1 MAVAHS
7 TKTVGTAATSLLEG
21 VNDANVQPYTSKN
34 ETARSVVLTNAG
46 SETVLLGGPGV
57 TASSYGYA
65 LEPAASMAVDL
76 TSSDLLYGVVATG
89 TSTVRMLHLGV

>member
-7 TKTVGTAATSLLEG
+7 TKTVGTTATSLLAG
-21 VNDANVQPYTSKN
+21 VNDANRQPYTSKN

-57 TASSYGYA
+57 TSSSYGYA
-65 LEPAASMAVDL
+65 LDPAASMTLDL
-76 TSSDLLYGVVATG
+76 TSTDLIYAVVAAN